1 LRPALCLIALVLVGA
16 LALAQGA
23 QAAIHIQAFEF
34 SSTEADGEPST
45 QAGAHP
51 YQATTSL
58 TFAGDT
64 PSSADNPRNIVLDL
78 PPGLVGIL
86 AEMPTCKQL
95 EFQFAGCSPE
105 SQIGYVRLVGFDP
118 EEEGAVFYPLSKIET
133 IPGAAAA
140 EFGINTGVSSAV
152 RLQMK
157 VRTGEDYGLS
167 IGARNLSQ
175 SLSLKE
181 VTITL
186 WGVPADPSHNG
197 LRGECLGLTGPTGGS
212 CPSEAPRLPLLTN
225 PAACLPVLSVTAR
238 VDSWQ
243 SPGVFDSAT
252 SSNEGS
258 EGSPVGI
265 EGCEGLDFRPSL
277 SVRPSVLTP
286 RTPAGMT
293 FDLRAPQP
301 QSPDAPAEAPLEDVA
316 VTLPRGVAISPPAA
330 AGLGACVAAQIRL
343 GDGSQPSCPDASK
356 LGTVTIETPM
366 LPAPLSGSI
375 YLAQPGDNPFGSRFA
390 IYGVAA
396 AEGALIKLAGRVDP
410 DPVTGRLRVTFD
422 DVPQLPFR
430 EAEIT
435 LFGGA
440 RAPLSSPPRC
450 GTYATEA
457 ELTAWGAAAPVA
469 RSTSF
474 ELSSGCS
481 EPPFAPSLKAGTS
494 NPAAGAF
501 SPLVLKLQRGERDSE
516 FATSLTLDFPPG
528 VAAALG
534 TRSYC
539 PHGELAVALA
549 EPDCPGSSRI
559 GEAVVGAGVGPSPL
573 YLTGKVYLAG
583 PFRGA
588 PFSLAVVVPARAG
601 PFDLGS
607 IVERIA
613 VDVDPHSGRLSAR
626 ADGLPEIRDG
636 VPLELRSLTL
646 ELDRPDFIRNPTSC
660 EPTAITGIAATGL
673 GRSAPVSEPFQVGG
687 CSSLAFKPRLA
698 LSVLAGAGRG
708 GHPALR
714 AVLRGGSHE
723 AAIADATIDAPAGEL
738 LDLRHLGAMCARGLP
753 PERCPAASRLGRAR
767 VWSPLLGEPLVGSI
781 YLRAPGG
788 RLPGLLVD
796 LRGGGLHFMLGGR
809 VTAVP
814 GRLRIRLSDLPDLP
828 LTKAVFTLAGGRRG
842 LLVNS
847 EALCGRQHRARA
859 SLQGHNGALRSL
871 RPRLRPRS
879 GC

>member
-1 LRPALCLIALVLVGA
+1 LRPALCLIALILIGTLVS
-16 LALAQGA
+16 AQGA
-23 QAAIHIQAFEF
+23 QAAIHIQAFDF
-34 SSTEADGEPST
+34 AATEADGEPST

-58 TFAGDT
+58 AFSGDT
-64 PSSADNPRNIVLDL
+64 PSSYENPRNIVLDL

-86 AEMPTCKQL
+86 AETPTCKEL

-105 SQIGYVRLVGFDP
+105 SQIGYVKLVGLDL
-118 EEEGAVFYPLSKIET
+118 EGPVFYPLSKIEAV
-133 IPGAAAA
+133 PGAAA
-140 EFGINTGVSSAV
+140 EFGINAGASSAV

-167 IGARNLSQ
+167 ISARNLSQ
-175 SLSLKE
+175 SLFLKE

-197 LRGECLGLTGPTGGS
+197 LRGECLALKGPTGGS
-212 CPSEAPRLPLLTN
+212 CPSEAPRRPLLTN
-225 PAACLPVLSVTAR
+225 PSACLPALSVTAR

-243 SPGVFDSAT
+243 NPGVFDSAT

-265 EGCEGLDFRPSL
+265 EGCEDLDFRPAL
-277 SVRPSVLTP
+277 SVRPSVVTP
-286 RTPAGMT
+286 RTPSGMT

-301 QSPDAPAEAPLEDVA
+301 QGADAPAEATLKDAA

-330 AGLGACVAAQIRL
+330 AGLGACSAAQIRL

-356 LGTVTIETPM
+356 LGTVTIETPI
-366 LPAPLSGSI
+366 LAAPLSGSV

-410 DPVTGRLRVTFD
+410 DPATGRLRVSFD
-422 DVPQLPFR
+422 DVPQLPFS
-430 EAEIT
+430 EVEIT
-435 LFGGA
+435 LFDGP

-450 GTYATEA
+450 GTYATGA
-457 ELTAWGAAAPVA
+457 ELTAWGARAAVT

-474 ELSSGCS
+474 QLSSGCP
-481 EPPFAPSLKAGTS
+481 EPPFAPGLRAGTF
-494 NPAAGAF
+494 NPAAGAY
-501 SPLVLKLQRGERDSE
+501 SPLVLKLQRGDRDGE
-516 FATSLTLDFPPG
+516 FASSLSLDLPPG
-528 VAAALG
+528 VSAALRG
-534 TRSYC
+534 TSYC
-539 PHGELAVALA
+539 PEGELAAAV
-549 EPDCPGSSRI
+549 PTGPRCPGSSRV
-559 GEAVVGAGVGPSPL
+559 GDAVVGAGLGPRPL
-573 YLTGKVYLAG
+573 YLTGEVYLAG

-613 VDVDPHSGRLSAR
+613 VDVDPRSGRLRTR
-626 ADGLPEIRDG
+626 ADGLPQIRDG
-636 VPLELRSLTL
+636 IPLELRSLTL
-646 ELDRPDFIRNPTSC
+646 EIDRPDFIRNPTSC
-660 EPTAITGIAATGL
+660 EPMAIVGTATTGL
-673 GRSAPVSEPFQVGG
+673 GQSAALSQPFQVGG
-687 CSSLAFKPRLA
+687 CSSLRFKPRLA
-698 LSVLAGAGRG
+698 LSVLAGAARG
-708 GHPALR
+708 GHPTLR
-714 AVLRGGSHE
+714 AVLRAGPDE
-723 AAIADATIDAPAGEL
+723 AAIAAAAIDVPAGEL

-753 PERCPAASRLGRAR
+753 PDRCPGASRLGRAR
-767 VWSPLLGEPLVGSI
+767 VWSPLLGDPMVGPI
-781 YLRAPGG
+781 YLRSPSG

-796 LRGGGLHFMLGGR
+796 LRGDGLRFGLDGR
-809 VTAVP
+809 VTTAH
-814 GRLRIRLSDLPDLP
+814 GRLRLRLSDLPDLP
-828 LTKAVFTLAGGRRG
+828 LAKAVLTLAGGRRG

-847 EALCGRQHRARA
+847 EGLCAAPRRAKA
-859 SLQGHNGALRSL
+859 SLRAHNGALRGL
-871 RPRLRPRS
+871 RPVVRLRG